1 MRIGQMG
8 QWMLLCGVAAM
19 VSGPRAAAATN
30 AVMTITGAT
39 QGVVKGDVA
48 RGGVAAADEIQ
59 LIDVVRSSGV
69 DAATGMASGRGQGQ
83 QRTITVTKVYGPNS
97 QELEQMAAE
106 NQVLREV
113 AIVFKGSAAGK
124 ASGATGMGARSKAAQ
139 KLVLKNAQITKIVQ
153 TRNVQEISLT
163 YQAIEVTYASGG
175 TTAAD
180 DWETP

>member
-19 VSGPRAAAATN
+19 VPGSRAAAATA
-30 AVMTITGAT
+30 AVMTITGTA

-59 LIDVVRSSGV
+59 LINVVRSSGV
-69 DAATGMASGRGQGQ
+69 DAATGLASGKGMGQ

-97 QELEQMAAE
+97 QELEQLAAE
-106 NQVLREV
+106 NQLLREV
-113 AIVFKGSAAGK
+113 AIVFKGNAAGK
-124 ASGATGMGARSKAAQ
+124 VSGATGLGRSKAAQ

-163 YQAIEVTYASGG
+163 YQAIEVTYVSGG